1 MQAVKAPGSA
11 GVPKPVALE
20 GLGVGRGSSSPHPS
34 TRPVWSGYWT
44 CPIPSE
50 TRTVRG
56 WWRNSGFD
64 VGPKPSSMLGSDGGV
79 RTLLLSAGKV
89 GVGNKVDEALGNR
102 PRCVFFS
109 VC

>member
-1 MQAVKAPGSA
+1 
-11 GVPKPVALE
+11 
-20 GLGVGRGSSSPHPS
+20 
-34 TRPVWSGYWT
+34 
-44 CPIPSE
+44 
-50 TRTVRG
+50 
-56 WWRNSGFD
+56 
-64 VGPKPSSMLGSDGGV
+64 MLGSDGGV